1 MHKET
6 KISKKPKV
14 INKTRFSSSILVSL
28 TTVDGLV
35 AYRGGVAILDNHE
48 IPSGTST
55 EKYLTDFQMSQYKLT
70 ETEKQ
75 LALQTLD
82 KTSQIKE
89 VRGKIIN

>member
-14 INKTRFSSSILVSL
+14 INKTRFSSSMLVSL

-35 AYRGGVAILDNHE
+35 AYRGGAVVLDEHE

-55 EKYLTDFQMSQYKLT
+55 EKYLTDFQMTQYEVTATGK
-70 ETEKQ
+70 E
-75 LALQTLD
+75 LALQTVD
-82 KTSQIKE
+82 KSSQTKE
-89 VRGKIIN
+89 VVEKEI